1 MAAQLSI
8 KSIDSAL
15 PLATEGTQ
23 ESVSIKRKSICVN
36 LLICENLCN
45 LWLKRKKNRS
55 IENERTFYLF
65 KGWGEDDAPRPKQG
79 GVSEAEERR

>member
-36 LLICENLCN
+36 LFICENLCN
-45 LWLKRKKNRS
+45 LWLK
-55 IENERTFYLF
+55 T
-65 KGWGEDDAPRPKQG
+65 
-79 GVSEAEERR
+79 